1 MVICL
6 EMLITFIM
14 GFNAKFCLQIQTT
27 GDIKNHLAKKMKN
40 KILGEKCHFW
50 PKNNNFWNLQIF

>member
-40 KILGEKCHFW
+40 KILGEKCHF
-50 PKNNNFWNLQIF
+50 